1 MSQLET
7 VNPDME
13 STVATDAAPSYSPDA
28 GGFFQSS
35 GESPVTFAEQQVP
48 APAHEEKKGM
58 PQLDTEWFASQI
70 FWLIV
75 TFAFLYLL
83 LGRSILPRIHGVM
96 ESRQNK
102 ITHDIDRAEQLRN
115 EAEEA
120 RETYERALRDS
131 RSKAQSLIAESAALM
146 EKSSAARHA
155 ELDRKLEKQLADAEE
170 SIAAAKADALAK
182 LAPVSKELA
191 QQIVEKLTGQKLQSN
206 EVGTVVDS
214 LIKEK
219 DHV

>member
-1 MSQLET
+1 MSQFESDIPVVEQPVSPET
-7 VNPDME
+7 DVLFAIEGEVAVVETETGQLVDIPPAE
-13 STVATDAAPSYSPDA
+13 S
-28 GGFFQSS
+28 
-35 GESPVTFAEQQVP
+35 
-48 APAHEEKKGM
+48 GM
-58 PQLDTEWFASQI
+58 PQLDADWFSTQV

-83 LGRSILPRIHGVM
+83 LARSVLPRIHTVL

-120 RETYERALRDS
+120 RESYERALKES
-131 RSKAQSLIAESAALM
+131 RNKAQALIAESAALM
-146 EKSSAARHA
+146 EKSSTARHA
-155 ELDRKLEKQLADAEE
+155 ELDRKLEKQLADAEA
-170 SIAAAKADALAK
+170 SIAAAKADALAT

-191 QQIVEKLTGQKLQSN
+191 QQIVEKLTGQKLQN
-206 EVGTVVDS
+206 TEVGSVVDT

-219 DHV
+219 DHA